1 MIQINQL
8 ITLLTKQQNNLLMGY
23 IKQCIS
29 NTFLLIKTI
38 EKPEKAVAFYLTFA
52 RKKDKKGRIIDL
64 GITPKAYQVVLWEYL
79 IKYISIQ

>member
-1 MIQINQL
+1 
-8 ITLLTKQQNNLLMGY
+8 MGY

-38 EKPEKAVAFYLTFA
+38 EKPEKAVAFCLTFA

-64 GITPKAYQVVLWEYL
+64 DMLDISPKAYQFVLL
-79 IKYISIQ
+79 GILD

>member
-1 MIQINQL
+1 M
-8 ITLLTKQQNNLLMGY
+8 LLGY

-38 EKPEKAVAFYLTFA
+38 ENPEKAVAFYLTFA

-64 GITPKAYQVVLWEYL
+64 GITTKAYQFILWEYL

>member
-1 MIQINQL
+1 
-8 ITLLTKQQNNLLMGY
+8 MGY

-64 GITPKAYQVVLWEYL
+64 GITPKACQFVLWEYL

>member
-1 MIQINQL
+1 
-8 ITLLTKQQNNLLMGY
+8 MGY

-38 EKPEKAVAFYLTFA
+38 EKHEKAVAFYLTFA

-64 GITPKAYQVVLWEYL
+64 GITPKAYQFVL
-79 IKYISIQ
+79 

>member
-1 MIQINQL
+1 
-8 ITLLTKQQNNLLMGY
+8 MGY

-52 RKKDKKGRIIDL
+52 REKDKKL
-64 GITPKAYQVVLWEYL
+64 GITDLGMIGYYSK
-79 IKYISIQ
+79 SIPVCFTGILD

>member
-1 MIQINQL
+1 
-8 ITLLTKQQNNLLMGY
+8 MGY

-38 EKPEKAVAFYLTFA
+38 EKPEKAVAFCLTFA

-64 GITPKAYQVVLWEYL
+64 GITPKAYQFVLL
-79 IKYISIQ
+79 GILD

>member
-1 MIQINQL
+1 
-8 ITLLTKQQNNLLMGY
+8 MGY

-52 RKKDKKGRIIDL
+52 RKKDKKGRIINL
-64 GITPKAYQVVLWEYL
+64 GITPESYQFVLWEYL
-79 IKYISIQ
+79 IKYISIQKMDLIYWFSRIKG

>member
-1 MIQINQL
+1 
-8 ITLLTKQQNNLLMGY
+8 MGY

-38 EKPEKAVAFYLTFA
+38 EKPEKAVAFCLTIA

-64 GITPKAYQVVLWEYL
+64 GITPKAY
-79 IKYISIQ
+79 

>member
-1 MIQINQL
+1 MC
-8 ITLLTKQQNNLLMGY
+8 Y

-38 EKPEKAVAFYLTFA
+38 EKPEKAVAFCLTFA

-64 GITPKAYQVVLWEYL
+64 GITPEAYQFVLWEYL
-79 IKYISIQ
+79 IIYISIQYMDLICWYIRIEER

>member
-1 MIQINQL
+1 ML
-8 ITLLTKQQNNLLMGY
+8 KGY
-23 IKQCIS
+23 GKQCIS

-64 GITPKAYQVVLWEYL
+64 GITPKAYQFVLWEYL

>member
-1 MIQINQL
+1 
-8 ITLLTKQQNNLLMGY
+8 MGY

-52 RKKDKKGRIIDL
+52 RKKGKKGRIIDL
-64 GITPKAYQVVLWEYL
+64 ASIPITYQFVLWEYL

>member
-1 MIQINQL
+1 
-8 ITLLTKQQNNLLMGY
+8 MGY

-52 RKKDKKGRIIDL
+52 RKKVKKGRIIDL
-64 GITPKAYQVVLWEYL
+64 GINPKAYQLVLWEYL
-79 IKYISIQ
+79 IIYISIQ

>member
-1 MIQINQL
+1 
-8 ITLLTKQQNNLLMGY
+8 MGY
-23 IKQCIS
+23 SKQCIS

-64 GITPKAYQVVLWEYL
+64 GITPKAYQFVLWE
-79 IKYISIQ
+79 

>member
-1 MIQINQL
+1 
-8 ITLLTKQQNNLLMGY
+8 MGY

-38 EKPEKAVAFYLTFA
+38 EKPKKVVAFCLTFA

-64 GITPKAYQVVLWEYL
+64 GITPKAYQFVLWEYL

>member
-1 MIQINQL
+1 MNRL
-8 ITLLTKQQNNLLMGY
+8 ITLLTKQQNNLLIGY

-64 GITPKAYQVVLWEYL
+64 GITPKAYQFVLWEYL

>member
-1 MIQINQL
+1 
-8 ITLLTKQQNNLLMGY
+8 MGY

-64 GITPKAYQVVLWEYL
+64 GLPLKHTSLFYGNTLLNIYQFNRWN
-79 IKYISIQ
+79 

>member
-1 MIQINQL
+1 
-8 ITLLTKQQNNLLMGY
+8 MGY

-38 EKPEKAVAFYLTFA
+38 EKPEKVVAFYLTFA
-52 RKKDKKGRIIDL
+52 RKKDKKGRINDL
-64 GITPKAYQVVLWEYL
+64 GITPKAYQFVLWEYL

>member
-1 MIQINQL
+1 
-8 ITLLTKQQNNLLMGY
+8 MGY

-38 EKPEKAVAFYLTFA
+38 EKPEKAEAFYLTFA

-64 GITPKAYQVVLWEYL
+64 DMLDISPKAYQFVLL
-79 IKYISIQ
+79 GILD

>member
-1 MIQINQL
+1 
-8 ITLLTKQQNNLLMGY
+8 MGY

-64 GITPKAYQVVLWEYL
+64 GITTKAYQFVLWEYL
-79 IKYISIQ
+79 INYISIQYIDSLFCYSRIKDR

>member
-1 MIQINQL
+1 
-8 ITLLTKQQNNLLMGY
+8 MGY

-38 EKPEKAVAFYLTFA
+38 EKPEKPVAFYLTFA

-64 GITPKAYQVVLWEYL
+64 GITPKAYQFVLWEYL

>member
-1 MIQINQL
+1 
-8 ITLLTKQQNNLLMGY
+8 MGY

-38 EKPEKAVAFYLTFA
+38 EKPEKAVAFYLTIA
-52 RKKDKKGRIIDL
+52 RIKDKKGRIIEL
-64 GITPKAYQVVLWEYL
+64 GITPKAYQFVLWEYL

>member
-1 MIQINQL
+1 
-8 ITLLTKQQNNLLMGY
+8 MGY

-29 NTFLLIKTI
+29 NTFLLFKTI
-38 EKPEKAVAFYLTFA
+38 EKPEKAVAFSLTFA

-64 GITPKAYQVVLWEYL
+64 GITPKAYQFVLWEYL

>member
-1 MIQINQL
+1 
-8 ITLLTKQQNNLLMGY
+8 MGY

-64 GITPKAYQVVLWEYL
+64 GITPKAYQFVLWKYL

>member
-1 MIQINQL
+1 
-8 ITLLTKQQNNLLMGY
+8 MGY

-38 EKPEKAVAFYLTFA
+38 EKPEKVVAFYLTFA

-64 GITPKAYQVVLWEYL
+64 GITPKAYQFVLWEYL

>member
-1 MIQINQL
+1 
-8 ITLLTKQQNNLLMGY
+8 MGY

-38 EKPEKAVAFYLTFA
+38 EKLEKAVAFCLTFA

-64 GITPKAYQVVLWEYL
+64 GMLGITPEAYQFVLWEYL

>member
-1 MIQINQL
+1 
-8 ITLLTKQQNNLLMGY
+8 MGY

-38 EKPEKAVAFYLTFA
+38 EKHEKTVAFYLTFA

-64 GITPKAYQVVLWEYL
+64 GITPKAYQFVLWEYL

>member
-1 MIQINQL
+1 
-8 ITLLTKQQNNLLMGY
+8 MGY

-38 EKPEKAVAFYLTFA
+38 EKPEKAVAFCLTFA

-64 GITPKAYQVVLWEYL
+64 GISPKAYQVVLLGILDE
-79 IKYISIQ
+79 IYINSIDGLDILVFQN

>member
-1 MIQINQL
+1 
-8 ITLLTKQQNNLLMGY
+8 MGY

-38 EKPEKAVAFYLTFA
+38 EKHEKAVAFYLTFA

-64 GITPKAYQVVLWEYL
+64 GITLKAYQFVLCEYL